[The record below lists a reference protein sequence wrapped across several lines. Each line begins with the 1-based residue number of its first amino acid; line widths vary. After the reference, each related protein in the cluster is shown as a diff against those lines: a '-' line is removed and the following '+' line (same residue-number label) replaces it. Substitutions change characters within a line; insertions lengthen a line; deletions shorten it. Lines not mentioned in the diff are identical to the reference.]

1 MQLTSASLITVA
13 VAAGS
18 ALSLPTTTLPF
29 VPGQTVYLSNHDDLA
44 PLESHNDKQLIK
56 DSYMVILKNG
66 IDPVSFL
73 SHQSLVSQAQL
84 LASQSTPSTH
94 DDDFG
99 LRHIY
104 DLQDHITGYSGQFT
118 QDVLAWIR
126 SQPEVS
132 YVEKDTKVEV
142 TMLQDDSSKVWD
154 QPYDVKFHES
164 NVNSGNIFT
173 NQDFKTQAL
182 EKGAPWGLARVS
194 HREELG
200 FGTFNQYFYDTEGGE
215 GVTAY
220 IIDTGI
226 NIKHVEFEG
235 RARWGKTMPQ
245 GDTDTDG
252 NGHGTHC
259 AGTVASKK
267 YGVAKKAEL
276 VAVKVLGSGGSGS
289 MSDVTGGVLWA
300 VSDAKSLSKEFAL
313 NPTSLKAKK
322 HKGFVA
328 NMSLGGGK
336 SPALDQAVNGAVASG
351 MHFGVAAGNENQDA
365 CNTSPAGASNPV
377 TVGASTI
384 QDERAYF
391 SNKGKCVDIFGPGL
405 NILSTWNTG
414 NNSVNTISGTS
425 MASPHVVGLL
435 AYLLSI
441 YGTEEFATIQGA
453 IPMGLQT
460 LSTSTSFGQTLS
472 NSLFSILPI
481 PAMVYD
487 FFNSAVNFLTPSPSR
502 QQLIF
507 GSTGSS
513 SPDIISVLHPAD
525 MKKAMIKLATPN
537 ALTDLDSDTVNKL
550 IFNNATK
557 YSP

>member
-182 EKGAPWGLARVS
+182 EKGAPWVS
-194 HREELG
+194 
-200 FGTFNQYFYDTEGGE
+200 
-215 GVTAY
+215 
-220 IIDTGI
+220 
-226 NIKHVEFEG
+226 
-235 RARWGKTMPQ
+235 
-245 GDTDTDG
+245 
-252 NGHGTHC
+252 C
-259 AGTVASKK
+259 
-267 YGVAKKAEL
+267 
-276 VAVKVLGSGGSGS
+276 
-289 MSDVTGGVLWA
+289 
-300 VSDAKSLSKEFAL
+300 
-313 NPTSLKAKK
+313 
-322 HKGFVA
+322 
-328 NMSLGGGK
+328 
-336 SPALDQAVNGAVASG
+336 
-351 MHFGVAAGNENQDA
+351 
-365 CNTSPAGASNPV
+365 
-377 TVGASTI
+377 
-384 QDERAYF
+384 
-391 SNKGKCVDIFGPGL
+391 
-405 NILSTWNTG
+405 
-414 NNSVNTISGTS
+414 
-425 MASPHVVGLL
+425 
-435 AYLLSI
+435 
-441 YGTEEFATIQGA
+441 
-453 IPMGLQT
+453 LQRDC
-460 LSTSTSFGQTLS
+460 
-472 NSLFSILPI
+472 I
-481 PAMVYD
+481 M
-487 FFNSAVNFLTPSPSR
+487 TPP
-502 QQLIF
+502 
-507 GSTGSS
+507 
-513 SPDIISVLHPAD
+513 
-525 MKKAMIKLATPN
+525 
-537 ALTDLDSDTVNKL
+537 
-550 IFNNATK
+550 
-557 YSP
+557 